1 MPLIIEDEIKT
12 TGTAATDLTITSG
25 RHAWQQEHIS
35 KMTTRDKLN
44 LIRAELQ
51 RAYDALDDADAV
63 EQMTLTTTAETAV
76 RNARAQAEAIVHGI
90 QKRLSAIEKE
100 IKS

>member
-1 MPLIIEDEIKT
+1 
-12 TGTAATDLTITSG
+12 
-25 RHAWQQEHIS
+25 
-35 KMTTRDKLN
+35 MTTRDKLN

-76 RNARAQAEAIVHGI
+76 RNARAQAEAIIHGI
-90 QKRLSAIEKE
+90 ETKLSAVRQERK
-100 IKS
+100 